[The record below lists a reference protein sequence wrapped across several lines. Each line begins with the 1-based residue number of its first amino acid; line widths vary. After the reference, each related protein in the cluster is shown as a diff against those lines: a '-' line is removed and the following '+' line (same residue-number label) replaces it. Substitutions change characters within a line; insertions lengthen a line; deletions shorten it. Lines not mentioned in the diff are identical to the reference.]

1 MSRWVRVQTTIF
13 DHELFAAEPFSE
25 REAWLWMIT
34 NAAWKDTI
42 HRVGSE
48 VVKVP
53 AGSFFATI
61 RDMQTRWRWKSTTRV
76 TAFLK
81 MLEAQGM
88 IKHTAKT
95 GKTHVSICNYDKY
108 QSVEYTEKTPERQA
122 EDTGK
127 TQKTP
132 VTPISSSLRSE
143 ETRAQFEE
151 FWEAFPNKT
160 GRPSAEKAFSQAVK
174 RASLDEIMAGVATYA
189 AKTDDRQWCS
199 PVRWL
204 SDDRWKDQPAKPPD
218 RSTPAKPTGGLS
230 HLKTNQT
237 REEYI
242 RSEME
247 RSARSFR

>member
-1 MSRWVRVQTTIF
+1 MSRWVRVQTSIF
-13 DHELFAAEPFSE
+13 NHELFAAEPFSE

-42 HRVGSE
+42 HRIGSE

-53 AGSFFATI
+53 TGSFFATV
-61 RDMQTRWRWKSTTRV
+61 RDMQTRWGWKSTTRV
-76 TAFLK
+76 SAFLK

-95 GKTHVSICNYDKY
+95 GKTHVTICNYDKY
-108 QSVEYTEKTPERQA
+108 QNVEDSEKTPKTQP

-132 VTPISSSLRSE
+132 VTPISTSLRSV
-143 ETRAQFEE
+143 ETCGDQFEI
-151 FWEAFPNKT
+151 FWEAYPNKT
-160 GRPSAEKAFSQAVK
+160 GRPSAEKAFSQAIK
-174 RASLDEIMAGVATYA
+174 RASFDEIMAGVRAYA
-189 AKTDDRQWCS
+189 AKTDDRHWCS
-199 PVRWL
+199 PVKWL

-218 RSTPAKPTGGLS
+218 KRPPKPDGLA
-230 HLKTNQT
+230 HLKPGQT

-242 RSEME
+242 AAELARSQ
-247 RSARSFR
+247 RSFR

>member
-1 MSRWVRVQTTIF
+1 MSRWVRVQTSIF

-42 HRVGSE
+42 HRIGAE

-53 AGSFFATI
+53 TGSFFATI
-61 RDMQTRWRWKSTTRV
+61 RDMQKRWGWKSTTRV
-76 TAFLK
+76 SAFLK
-81 MLEAQGM
+81 VLEAQGM

-95 GKTHVSICNYDKY
+95 GKTHVSICNYYKY
-108 QSVEYTEKTPERQA
+108 QNVEDRQKTPKTQP

-132 VTPISSSLRSE
+132 VTPISTSLRSVD
-143 ETRAQFEE
+143 TCAQPFEK
-151 FWEAFPNKT
+151 FWEAYPNKT
-160 GRPSAEKAFSQAVK
+160 GRPSAEKAFSQAIK
-174 RASLDEIMAGVATYA
+174 RASLDEIMAGVRTYA

-218 RSTPAKPTGGLS
+218 KAPPKPSGLA
-230 HLKTNQT
+230 HLQKSQT

-242 RSEME
+242 AQELARSQ
-247 RSARSFR
+247 RSFR